1 MKIKK
6 MHIVGITIGIIILLI
21 DVIFFLDAENKNLFL
36 FFLGIVFAVLALPF
50 VVGVVLENKK
60 EQEISDMFLEFSRN
74 LAESV
79 AVGTPVSKSVMN
91 MKSKNY
97 GLLNPNIEKLANQIS
112 IGIPVSQALQTFALD
127 VNNPVITR
135 ATTLISE
142 AEKAGGE
149 IDYILES
156 SAKSIAEIEKLKK
169 ERMAAV
175 SSIVVQ
181 GYIIFF
187 IFIGIMLVIEFKIL
201 PLTAGIGDFGGV
213 GLNFNNPSQ
222 LIENNQ
228 TSTETYTN
236 DELSNPLF
244 YLLVT
249 QGLFA
254 GLVIGKVTEGNVKSG
269 IKHSFILA
277 IAAFLISTGSRIMFS
292 PSIVAG

>member
-1 MKIKK
+1 
-6 MHIVGITIGIIILLI
+6 MHIVGLVIGIIILVI
-21 DVIFFLDAENKNLFL
+21 DFIFFSDAESKNLFL
-36 FFLGIVFAVLALPF
+36 FLLGIVFAVVALPF
-50 VVGVVLENKK
+50 IVGLVLENKK

-79 AVGTPVSKSVMN
+79 AVGTPVSKSIMN

-97 GLLNPNIEKLANQIS
+97 GLLNPNIHKLANQIS
-112 IGIPVSQALQTFALD
+112 IGIPVSQALHTFALD

-156 SAKSIAEIEKLKK
+156 SAKSIAEVEKLKK
-169 ERMAAV
+169 ERTASV
-175 SSIVVQ
+175 YSIVVQ

-201 PLTAGIGDFGGV
+201 PLTAGIGDFGGMS
-213 GLNFNNPSQ
+213 LSFNDPSA
-222 LIENNQ
+222 LTEKNQ
-228 TSTETYTN
+228 APTETYTS
-236 DELSNPLF
+236 DQLSNPLF

-277 IAAFLISTGSRIMFS
+277 IAAFLISTGARIMFS
-292 PSIVAG
+292 PSIAAG